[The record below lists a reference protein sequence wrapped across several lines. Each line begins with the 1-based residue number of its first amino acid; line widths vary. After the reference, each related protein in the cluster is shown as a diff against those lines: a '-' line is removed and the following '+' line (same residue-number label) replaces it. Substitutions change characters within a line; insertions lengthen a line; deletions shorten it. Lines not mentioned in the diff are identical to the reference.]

1 MSLSVFK
8 PYFTFMVAY
17 VILFSAL
24 ELIKNKHYNNSLKRQ
39 SLFINIKIILLL
51 LIHTAVYVAIY
62 FTFPFLLY
70 NFNKIKVIYFIMY
83 LGLLILVPLH
93 WYTNANK
100 CWSTVT
106 QNKLLGI
113 SEDVGFR
120 DFISIILDIDTESGT
135 LKEMTLRD
143 KLYYGY
149 LISSLVIVF
158 LSIIY
163 KLTYKN

>member
-1 MSLSVFK
+1 MIETLI
-8 PYFTFMVAY
+8 P
-17 VILFSAL
+17 ILYK
-24 ELIKNKHYNNSLKRQ
+24 EC
-39 SLFINIKIILLL
+39 
-51 LIHTAVYVAIY
+51 
-62 FTFPFLLY
+62 
-70 NFNKIKVIYFIMY
+70 NKIKVIYFIMY